1 MGLNDEYSRD
11 AYLPE
16 DVGPES
22 DEEFHDPFEDFS
34 REDLMDWHSEDAL
47 DQYMLLRE
55 HYESRYL
62 KVPVSF
68 NQFFEYYLDHY

>member
-1 MGLNDEYSRD
+1 MGLTDEYSRD

-47 DQYMLLRE
+47 EQYMLLRE